1 MAEKKS
7 FSFVKHFKL
16 FLVIS
21 LVLVI
26 TGIAGLVT
34 LPFGVNLFNMDVD
47 FLGGVTMT
55 YDLGEQVDTDEVEDL
70 AAGVLE
76 GKLSSVTTAG
86 STGTQVVIKSLFVP
100 VETRDALTTT
110 VQETYADATVVSSSS
125 VSASVSADLRN
136 SALISALVAVLC
148 MLVYIGIRFDFRS
161 GLAAVIA
168 LCHDL
173 LVMLSAYVIFRIPF
187 NINFIAAALTIL
199 GYSINA
205 TIVVFDRARE
215 NAKAN
220 PKADFGEV
228 MDVSIMQTMTRSIN
242 TTITTLLTITMVIIM
257 GVTSIR
263 NFCWPL
269 FVGVVAG
276 CYSSVC
282 ISGNVW
288 VRLKGIGKG
297 RGNKD
302 EKAKA

>member
-1 MAEKKS
+1 MFQNKT
-7 FSFVKHFKL
+7 FSFVKHFKVFTVVSCL
-16 FLVIS
+16 LMIV
-21 LVLVI
+21 
-26 TGIAGLVT
+26 GIVGLVT
-34 LPFGVNLFNMDVD
+34 LPFGLNLFNMDVD

-55 YDLGEQVDTDEVEDL
+55 FDLGEQADTAAVESL
-70 AAGVLE
+70 ARDVL
-76 GKLSSVTTAG
+76 GGNLSSVTTSG
-86 STGTQVVIKSLFVP
+86 STGSQVVIKSLFVP
-100 VETRDALTTT
+100 VETRDELTTAI
-110 VQETYADATVVSSSS
+110 QDTYENASVVSSSS
-125 VSASVSADLRN
+125 VSASVSSDLRN
-136 SALISALVAVLC
+136 SAVIAALVAVLC

-161 GLAAVIA
+161 GLAAVVA

-173 LVMLSAYVIFRIPF
+173 LVMLSAYIIFRIPF

-220 PKADFGEV
+220 PRTDFGDV
-228 MDVSIMQTMTRSIN
+228 MDTSIWQTMTRSIN
-242 TTITTLLTITMVIIM
+242 TTITTLLTITMVIIL

-269 FVGVVAG
+269 FIGVLAG

-288 VRLKGIGKG
+288 VRLRKLGKNKGE
-297 RGNKD
+297 
-302 EKAKA
+302 EKAKT

>member
-1 MAEKKS
+1 MFQNKT
-7 FSFVKHFKL
+7 FSFVKHFKI
-16 FLVIS
+16 FLIIS
-21 LVLVI
+21 AVLVI
-26 TGIAGLVT
+26 TGVVGLVT
-34 LPFGVNLFNMDVD
+34 LPFGLNLFNMDVD

-55 YDLGEQVDTDEVEDL
+55 YDLGQQADTAAVETIAKDIL
-70 AAGVLE
+70 KGDF
-76 GKLSSVTTAG
+76 SSVTTSG
-86 STGTQVVIKSLFVP
+86 STGTQVVIKSQP
-100 VETRDALTTT
+100 VSVDVRNELTTT
-110 VQETYADATVVSSSS
+110 IQDTYPDAAVVSSSS
-125 VSASVSADLRN
+125 VSASVSKDLRS
-136 SALISALVAVLC
+136 SAVISALVAVLC

-161 GLAAVIA
+161 GLAAVVA

-173 LVMLSAYVIFRIPF
+173 LVMLSAYIIFRIPF

-220 PKADFGEV
+220 PKADFGDV
-228 MDVSIMQTMTRSIN
+228 MDRSVWQTMSRSIN
-242 TTITTLLTITMVIIM
+242 TTITTLLTITMVIIL

-269 FVGVVAG
+269 FVGVLAG

-288 VRLKGIGKG
+288 VRLKRFRRSRKE
-297 RGNKD
+297 D
-302 EKAKA
+302 Q

>member
-1 MAEKKS
+1 MFQNRT
-7 FSFVKHFKL
+7 FSFVKHFKI
-16 FLVIS
+16 FLIVAVIFMAA
-21 LVLVI
+21 
-26 TGIAGLVT
+26 GIVGLVT

-55 YDLGEQVDTDEVEDL
+55 YDLGEKADTEAVESL
-70 AAGVLE
+70 AKEVLE
-76 GKLSSVTTAG
+76 EKLSSVTTAG
-86 STGTQVVIKSLFVP
+86 SEGTQVAIKSLFVP
-100 VETRDALTTT
+100 METRDELTAAI
-110 VQETYADATVVSSSS
+110 QENYEGAEIVSSSS
-125 VSASVSADLRN
+125 VSASVSEDLRN
-136 SALISALVAVLC
+136 SAVISALVAVLC

-173 LVMLSAYVIFRIPF
+173 LVMLSAYIIFRLPF
-187 NINFIAAALTIL
+187 NVNFIAAALTIL

-220 PKADFGEV
+220 PKADFADV
-228 MDVSIMQTMTRSIN
+228 MDRSIWQTLTRSIN
-242 TTITTLLTITMVIIM
+242 TTVTTLLTITMVIIM

-269 FVGVVAG
+269 FIGIVAG

-288 VRLKGIGKG
+288 VRLKRIGRSKG
-297 RGNKD
+297 
-302 EKAKA
+302 EKKKA

>member
-1 MAEKKS
+1 MLKNRS
-7 FSFVKHFKL
+7 FSFTGHFKL

-21 LVLVI
+21 AILVVV
-26 TGIAGLVT
+26 GVVGLVT

-55 YDLGEQVDTDEVEDL
+55 FDLGEAADTAAVEEI
-70 AAGVLE
+70 AGDILDS
-76 GKLSSVTTAG
+76 KLSSVTTAG
-86 STGTQVVIKSLFVP
+86 SEGTQVVVKSLY
-100 VETRDALTTT
+100 VENEIRDTLFQSL
-110 VQETYADATVVSSSS
+110 VEKYPEATVVSSSS
-125 VSASVSADLRN
+125 VSASVSNDLRN
-136 SALISALVAVLC
+136 SAILSAVVAVLC
-148 MLVYIGIRFDFRS
+148 MLIYIGIRFDFSS
-161 GLAAVIA
+161 GLAAVVA

-173 LVMLSAYVIFRIPF
+173 LVMLSCYIIFRIPF
-187 NINFIAAALTIL
+187 NVNFIAAALTIL

-215 NAKAN
+215 NQRAN
-220 PKADFGEV
+220 PKADFRDV
-228 MDVSIMQTMTRSIN
+228 MDKSIWQTMSRSIN
-242 TTITTLLTITMVIIM
+242 TTLTTLLPIVLILIL

-288 VRLKGIGKG
+288 VRLKGKKLGK
-297 RGNKD
+297 
-302 EKAKA
+302 KA

>member
-1 MAEKKS
+1 MFQNRT
-7 FSFVKHFKL
+7 FSFVKHFKI
-16 FLVIS
+16 FLIVAVIFMA
-21 LVLVI
+21 
-26 TGIAGLVT
+26 TGIVGLVT

-47 FLGGVTMT
+47 FLGGMTMT
-55 YDLGEQVDTDEVEDL
+55 YDLGEKADTEAVESL
-70 AAGVLE
+70 AKEVLE

-86 STGTQVVIKSLFVP
+86 NEGTQVVIKSLFVP
-100 VETRDALTTT
+100 METRDELTAAI
-110 VQETYADATVVSSSS
+110 QENYEGAEIVSSSS
-125 VSASVSADLRN
+125 VSASVSEDLRN
-136 SALISALVAVLC
+136 SAVISALVAVLC

-173 LVMLSAYVIFRIPF
+173 LVMLSAYIIFRLPF
-187 NINFIAAALTIL
+187 NVNFIAAALTIL

-220 PKADFGEV
+220 PKADFADV
-228 MDVSIMQTMTRSIN
+228 MDRSIWQTLTRSIK
-242 TTITTLLTITMVIIM
+242 TPVTTLLPITMVIIM

-269 FVGVVAG
+269 FIGIVAG

-288 VRLKGIGKG
+288 VRLKRIGRSKG
-297 RGNKD
+297 
-302 EKAKA
+302 EKKKA

>member
-1 MAEKKS
+1 MFENKT

-21 LVLVI
+21 AILVVV
-26 TGIAGLVT
+26 GVAGLVT
-34 LPFGVNLFNMDVD
+34 LPFGMNLFNMDVD

-55 YDLGEQVDTDEVEDL
+55 FDMGEAVDTAAVEDI
-70 AAGVLE
+70 AKDVLDS
-76 GKLSSVTTAG
+76 KLSSVTTAG
-86 STGTQVVIKSLFVP
+86 TEGTQVVVKSLY
-100 VETRDALTTT
+100 VENEVRDDLVQALK
-110 VQETYADATVVSSSS
+110 ETYPDVTVVSSSS
-125 VSASVSADLRN
+125 VSASVSNDLRN
-136 SALISALVAVLC
+136 SAILSAVVAVLC
-148 MLVYIGIRFDFRS
+148 MLVYIAIRFDFSS

-173 LVMLSAYVIFRIPF
+173 LVMLSCYIIFRIPF
-187 NINFIAAALTIL
+187 NVNFIAAALTIL

-215 NAKAN
+215 NQRAN
-220 PKADFGEV
+220 PRADFRDV
-228 MDVSIMQTMTRSIN
+228 MDKSIWQTMSRSIN
-242 TTITTLLTITMVIIM
+242 TTLTTLLPIVLILIM

-269 FVGVVAG
+269 FVGVLAG

-288 VRLKGIGKG
+288 VRLKGKKL
-297 RGNKD
+297 RK
-302 EKAKA
+302 KV

>member
-1 MAEKKS
+1 MFQNRT
-7 FSFVKHFKL
+7 FSFVKHFKI
-16 FLVIS
+16 FLIVAVIFMA
-21 LVLVI
+21 
-26 TGIAGLVT
+26 TGIVGLVT

-47 FLGGVTMT
+47 FLGGMTMT
-55 YDLGEQVDTDEVEDL
+55 YDLGEKADTEAVESL
-70 AAGVLE
+70 AKEVLE

-86 STGTQVVIKSLFVP
+86 NEGTQVVIKSLFVP
-100 VETRDALTTT
+100 METRDELTAAI
-110 VQETYADATVVSSSS
+110 QENYEGTEIVSSSS
-125 VSASVSADLRN
+125 VSASVSEDLRN
-136 SALISALVAVLC
+136 SAVISALVAVLC

-173 LVMLSAYVIFRIPF
+173 LVMLSAYIIFRLPF
-187 NINFIAAALTIL
+187 NVNFIAAALTIL

-220 PKADFGEV
+220 PKADFADV
-228 MDVSIMQTMTRSIN
+228 MDRSIWQTLTRSIN
-242 TTITTLLTITMVIIM
+242 TTVTTLLTITMVIIM

-269 FVGVVAG
+269 FIGIVAG

-288 VRLKGIGKG
+288 VRLKRIGRSKG
-297 RGNKD
+297 
-302 EKAKA
+302 EKKKA